1 LQKEALFFFEKKN
14 QKTFIHYCNDQY
26 ELIVM
31 FASFMINT
39 WIVATIIAIVA
50 GCVGFFVVLRGE
62 TFAAHALPL
71 GTFPGAAGASL
82 LGIDAVWGLFV
93 FAGLG
98 VIGISQLAR
107 RQRNDV
113 ATALTLITMLGL
125 GTLFLSLSKHYSQAV
140 YGLLFG
146 QVIGVSAAEI
156 APVLAVSL
164 LVIASVALCFRP
176 LLLNAV
182 SSDLGQAR
190 GISSRGIN
198 ALFLTI
204 LALTTA
210 IALPVVGALLVFSLM
225 VGPPSAARFITSRP
239 LAAMALSVLIALA
252 TVWSA
257 IALSYECNW
266 PVGFFVG
273 SFAALAYTLAR
284 LGVWATDRAL
294 AWKIRARA

>member
-1 LQKEALFFFEKKN
+1 MA
-14 QKTFIHYCNDQY
+14 
-26 ELIVM
+26 M

-39 WIVATIIAIVA
+39 WIVATVIAIVA

-82 LGIDAVWGLFV
+82 LGINTVWGLFV
-93 FAGLG
+93 FAAIG

-146 QVIGVSAAEI
+146 DVIGVSAAEI
-156 APVLAVSL
+156 GPVLAVSV
-164 LVIASVALCFRP
+164 LVIAGVLLCFRP
-176 LLLNAV
+176 ILLNSV
-182 SSDLGQAR
+182 SSDLGAAR
-190 GISSRGIN
+190 GISSRRIN

-210 IALPVVGALLVFSLM
+210 MALPVVGALLVFSLM

-239 LAAMALSVLIALA
+239 VAAMALSVVIALA

-257 IALSYECNW
+257 IALSYEYNW
-266 PVGFFVG
+266 PVGFYVG
-273 SFAALAYTLAR
+273 TFAAAAYILAR
-284 LGVWATDRAL
+284 LWVWACDRTL
-294 AWKIRARA
+294 AWKFRARA

>member
-1 LQKEALFFFEKKN
+1 
-14 QKTFIHYCNDQY
+14 
-26 ELIVM
+26 M

-82 LGIDAVWGLFV
+82 LGIDTVWGLFV

-156 APVLAVSL
+156 TPVLAVSL
-164 LVIASVALCFRP
+164 LVIAGLALCFRP

-190 GISSRGIN
+190 GISSSGIN
-198 ALFLTI
+198 GLFLTI

-239 LAAMALSVLIALA
+239 VAAMALSVVIALA

-273 SFAALAYTLAR
+273 TFAALAYTLAR
-284 LGVWATDRAL
+284 LSVWAGDRAL
-294 AWKIRARA
+294 AWKIRVRA